1 VVTSGTRS
9 LAKRRIVY
17 VGLQVPEL
25 CVGAD
30 DVATGKPHPEACLKG
45 PEILNA
51 RPEASA
57 W

>member
-1 VVTSGTRS
+1 MVTSGTRS

-17 VGLQVPEL
+17 FGLQVPEL
-25 CVGAD
+25 CVSAD